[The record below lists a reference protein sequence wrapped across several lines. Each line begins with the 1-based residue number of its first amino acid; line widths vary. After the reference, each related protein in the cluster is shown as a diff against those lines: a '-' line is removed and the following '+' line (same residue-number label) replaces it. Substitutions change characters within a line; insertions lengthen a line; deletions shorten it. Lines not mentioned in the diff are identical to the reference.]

1 MNAITVEALAKKA
14 GIAVDDLLK
23 KISEAGLPMSS
34 KNDTL
39 DLDQQ
44 QKVLTH
50 IRSTKKKIGLKLK
63 PISLK
68 AKSQKTA
75 EIVTEP
81 TTELHKRNLDQKPP
95 AQKTSSH
102 NQHQRDK
109 VAKQSRE
116 PSTSTATPKPLS
128 VEEVLATR
136 TKSAK
141 KSANQNTEPAV
152 PSKQESTPSD
162 TVKPV
167 SLNETMSVEEL
178 AEKIGKSTTD
188 IIKLFFDLG
197 EMVTIN
203 QIIPFDLAELI
214 CEHTGFKAKLLPKRS
229 EEEALMTFT
238 DEDQEEDIQPR
249 SAIVTIMG
257 HVDHGKTTLL
267 DTIRKT
273 KVVDKEAGG
282 ITQHI
287 GAYKV
292 HTDHGDI
299 TFLDTP
305 GHESFT
311 AMRARGAGITD
322 IVVLVVAANDG
333 VMPQTIEAIQHAKAA
348 EVPIIVAINKIDK
361 EDADVDRIKTDLS
374 QHGLSPEDWGGDTI
388 FQKIS
393 AKTGQGI
400 DDLLDS
406 IALQAEVLEL
416 KANFSGRAKGTI
428 IESRVDLGLGPIATI
443 LVQSGKFTTGS
454 VVLVNEHYGKIR
466 VMYDHMRKK
475 KTSAGP
481 SDTIE
486 ITGLSGLP
494 NAGDRAIGLQ
504 NEKEARLIASRRR
517 TDNRLQARLHAQQ
530 TKDDVFLKQMDDKV
544 SQQKELSV
552 IIKSDVHGS
561 LEAILDIINKIN
573 DNPETKELV
582 IKVVAH
588 TVGGIN
594 SSDIHLAI
602 ASRAMII
609 AFNVR
614 ADASAKKLQAQ
625 EKTKI
630 EYFSTV
636 YDIHDYLLQLSK
648 DIVTPETSEKIIG
661 SSDVKEVFRA
671 SKQLTIAGCIVSDG
685 VIKKNANVRLLR
697 DQKAIY
703 TGKILSLRRFQDD
716 IAEVKHGLECGI
728 GIKGYTDVKP
738 GDVIE
743 AFIVEKNTN

>member
-1 MNAITVEALAKKA
+1 MNAITVEILAKKA

-68 AKSQKTA
+68 AKIQKTD
-75 EIVTEP
+75 EITKEP
-81 TTELHKRNLDQKPP
+81 APELHKRNLDQKTSV
-95 AQKTSSH
+95 QKT
-102 NQHQRDK
+102 NTQTQHQRDK
-109 VAKQSRE
+109 IAKQPRE
-116 PSTSTATPKPLS
+116 PSTPAPKPLS

-136 TKSAK
+136 TKSSK
-141 KSANQNTEPAV
+141 KSVNQRTEPSA
-152 PSKQESTPSD
+152 PLKPESASSD
-162 TVKPV
+162 AVKPV
-167 SLNETMSVEEL
+167 LLNDSMSVEEL
-178 AEKIGKSTTD
+178 AGKIGKSTTD
-188 IIKLFFDLG
+188 VIKLFFDLG

-214 CEHTGFKAKLLPKRS
+214 CEHTGFQAKLQPKRS

-348 EVPIIVAINKIDK
+348 EVPIIVAINKIDN
-361 EDADVDRIKTDLS
+361 EAADVDRMKTDLS
-374 QHGLSPEDWGGDTI
+374 QHGLSSEDWGGDTI

-443 LVQSGKFTTGS
+443 LVESGKFTTGS

-517 TDNRLQARLHAQQ
+517 TDNRLQARLHSQQ

-544 SQQKELSV
+544 AQQKELSV

-573 DNPETKELV
+573 DNPETKELI

-602 ASRAMII
+602 ASRALII

-743 AFIVEKNTN
+743 AFIIEKNTN